1 MERIGLVAG
10 GGALPVIFAKE
21 ARKKKAKVIGF
32 AIRNVASPELEKV
45 CDKIHWLGINQIKK
59 FAFLLLVER
68 IKKIALLGTV
78 EKAIIYGSVKNDKEA
93 GKIIKETNDKNDYSI
108 LSRITAEFEKK
119 GVEVISGIE
128 YLSDLLPSKG
138 VLTEKSP
145 SEKEYDDIDFGF
157 KMAKELARAD
167 VGQTVV
173 VKDRAVVTVEGM
185 EGTDRTIE
193 RAGKL
198 CGEGFV
204 VTKVSRPDQDMR
216 WDVPVVGPT
225 TIKMMA
231 AYRGK
236 VLAMEAKKMFL
247 VEKENCVQLADN
259 NDISIVVV

>member
-216 WDVPVVGPT
+216 WDVPTVGLHT
-225 TIKMMA
+225 MTVLAENSFSALAIESDRTFLLDREKFVEMA
-231 AYRGK
+231 EKSNIAVK
-236 VLAMEAKKMFL
+236 VL
-247 VEKENCVQLADN
+247 
-259 NDISIVVV
+259 